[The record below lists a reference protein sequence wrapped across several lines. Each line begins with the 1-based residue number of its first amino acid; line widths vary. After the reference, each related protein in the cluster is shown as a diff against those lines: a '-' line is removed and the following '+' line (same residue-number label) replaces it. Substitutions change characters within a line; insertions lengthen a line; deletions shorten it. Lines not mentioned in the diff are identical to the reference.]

1 MYRELIVPSAKYVS
15 EELQQVGKLPPIIY
29 PINQRIAY
37 DYIVDC
43 YSDISVKKI
52 ICHDGIDMVRNQLEN
67 YQDSGI
73 QIIEIDRLLDLGYS
87 VYIAIK
93 NLRCPI
99 IINFADTILLE
110 EKEIPNEDCFLYTYD
125 YPSDMWTFFDEKNGI
140 IEKIWDKEH
149 FTGNTEKRLFVGVF
163 SIKDTSFFSECLEKA
178 LINKN
183 NEKNSFY
190 FALME
195 YSQKHRMKAIQTERW
210 FDVGHGSKYL
220 VSNIAVKERTFNHI
234 EIDKNRGILKKTSE
248 VKEKFIGEILWYM
261 KIPTDVEYI
270 RPRIFSYS
278 TNYMNP
284 YIKMEYYSY
293 HTLHELF
300 LYGKLDYQ
308 KWAKIFKMIHFVLE
322 DLGRYTI
329 SDKYI
334 SSSLEDMYLKKTLD
348 RFRQMEKMEYFEKLF
363 NEIISINEKKYVSLN
378 KLMKILEVEIP
389 QRLYGITSFQI
400 IHGDLCFSNILVDNN
415 YAFLKLIDPRG
426 SFGHYDIYGDRRYE
440 LAKILHSLEG
450 NYDSIIKEHFFLQYE
465 KEKNKIN
472 YKIKKPIFDFDVL
485 ELFIKVFD
493 LQGEELENI
502 RFIESLLFLSM
513 IPLHE
518 ESRKQQYVMLA
529 VGIELLSTV
538 LDIEEE
544 DEDV

>member
-1 MYRELIVPSAKYVS
+1 MYRELIIPSAKYVS

-37 DYIVDC
+37 DYIADC
-43 YSDISVKKI
+43 YSDILVKKI
-52 ICHDGIDMVRNQLEN
+52 ICHDGIDEVKNQLAN
-67 YQDSGI
+67 YQDNGI
-73 QIIEIDRLLDLGYS
+73 QIIEVDRLVDLGYS
-87 VYIAIK
+87 IYIAIK
-93 NLRCPI
+93 NLNCPI

-110 EKEIPNEDCFLYTYD
+110 EKEIPNENCFLYTYD
-125 YPSDMWTFFDEKNGI
+125 YPSEMWTFFEEKDGV
-140 IEKIWDKEH
+140 IEKIWDRVQFFGDK
-149 FTGNTEKRLFVGVF
+149 EKRLFVGVF
-163 SIKDTSFFSECLEKA
+163 SIIDTAFFAKCLEKA
-178 LINKN
+178 IICKN
-183 NEKNSFY
+183 DEKNTFY
-190 FALME
+190 DALKK
-195 YSQKHRMKAIQTERW
+195 YSQRYEMKAIQTERW

-248 VKEKFIGEILWYM
+248 AKEKFIGEILWYV
-261 KIPTDVEYI
+261 KLPTDIEYV
-270 RPRIFSYS
+270 RPRLFSYS

-308 KWAKIFKMIHFVLE
+308 KWAKIFKMIHFVIE

-329 SDKYI
+329 SDEYI
-334 SSSLEDMYLKKTLD
+334 RDSLENMYLDKTLE
-348 RFRQMEKMEYFEKLF
+348 RFQQMKKMTYFEKLF
-363 NEIISINEKKYVSLN
+363 VKTININGKKYVSLN
-378 KLMKILEVEIP
+378 KLMKILEDEIP
-389 QRLYGITSFQI
+389 RRLYGIKSFQI

-440 LAKILHSLEG
+440 LAKILHSVEG
-450 NYDSIIKEHFFLQYE
+450 NYDSIIKEHFFQQYE
-465 KEKNKIN
+465 EKDNRIN
-472 YKIKKPIFDFDVL
+472 YEIKKPNFNFDIL

-518 ESRKQQYVMLA
+518 ESHKQQYVMLA

-538 LDIEEE
+538 LDIEV
-544 DEDV
+544 DENV